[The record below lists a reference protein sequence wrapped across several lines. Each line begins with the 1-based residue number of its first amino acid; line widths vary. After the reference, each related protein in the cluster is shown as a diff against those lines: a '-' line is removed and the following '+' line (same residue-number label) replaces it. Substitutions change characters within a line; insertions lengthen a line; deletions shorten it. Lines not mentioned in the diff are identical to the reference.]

1 MRSRERR
8 GTGAARQRRVARLR
22 RLVRLR
28 RAVRILQALSV
39 AAAGVLLL
47 ASPVLAQT
55 SPSVLVTTVDGPI
68 TPIIADQIEEGVDRA
83 ARESFG
89 AYLIELDTPGGLDTA
104 MRDIVQ
110 AIVGADVPVIV
121 HVSPTGARAASAG
134 AIITMSAHV
143 AAMAPGTT
151 TGAAT
156 PVDLQGGEISDKVIN
171 DAASYARALAEL
183 RGRPVDLAVGMVRDG
198 TSVTASEALDQGFAD
213 LVVRGRTGLL
223 AELDGRTVQLDE
235 QRSVTLATAG
245 ADVVTQDVSV
255 ARRLLTWLADPNL
268 AFIFISLGTLAIIY
282 EVANPG
288 VGFGGIVGVILLLLA
303 FTSLA
308 VLPATAAGILLLVL
322 AAGLFVAE
330 LFVPG
335 IGVFAAGGVIALVL
349 AGVFLFRGSIA
360 VDPVV
365 LVPTALVA
373 GGGSILAGRIVW
385 RSRRMQTS
393 TGEAA
398 LVGQIG
404 TVRTAEGRS
413 AQAFVSGALWNARAD
428 EPLHEGDAVRV
439 VEVEG
444 LELVVVPEDRD
455 EVSR

>member
-8 GTGAARQRRVARLR
+8 GTGAAPPRRVARLR
-22 RLVRLR
+22 RLSRAR

-39 AAAGVLLL
+39 AAVGVLLL
-47 ASPVLAQT
+47 ASPVLAQA
-55 SPSVLVTTVDGPI
+55 PAVLVTEVDGPI
-68 TPIIADQIEEGVDRA
+68 TPIVADQVEEGVDRA
-83 ARESFG
+83 ERESFD

-134 AIITMSAHV
+134 AIITLSAPV

-183 RGRPVDLAVGMVRDG
+183 RGRPVDLAVGMVREG
-198 TSVTASEALDQGFAD
+198 TSVTASEALDQGFVD
-213 LVVRGRTGLL
+213 LVVGGREQLL
-223 AELDGRTVQLDE
+223 AELDGRTVQLDD

-245 ADVVTQDVSV
+245 ADVVTQDVSF

-268 AFIFISLGTLAIIY
+268 AFIFISLGTLAVIY

-288 VGFGGIVGVILLLLA
+288 VGLGGIVGVILLLLA

-349 AGVFLFRGSIA
+349 GGVFLFRGSIA

-373 GGGSILAGRIVW
+373 GGGSIVAGRIVW
-385 RSRRMQTS
+385 RSRGMRSS
-393 TGEAA
+393 TGEAG
-398 LVGQIG
+398 LVGQVG
-404 TVRTAEGRS
+404 TVRTAEGRTG
-413 AQAFVSGALWNARAD
+413 QAFVSGALWNARAD
-428 EPLHEGDAVRV
+428 EPLREGEVVRV

-444 LELVVVPEDRD
+444 LELVVVPDDRD
-455 EVSR
+455 EVKR